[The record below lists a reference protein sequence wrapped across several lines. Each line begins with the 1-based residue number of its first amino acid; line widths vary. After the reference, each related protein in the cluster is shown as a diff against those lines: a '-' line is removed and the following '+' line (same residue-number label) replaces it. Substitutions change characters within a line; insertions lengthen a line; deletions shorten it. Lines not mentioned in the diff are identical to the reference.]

1 MNQRLKKWAG
11 RIFMAAL
18 VTLFVFAFAYSL
30 PADFALLAAIDMATY
45 VDAFIGVYV
54 VARISK
60 LRPLLSYARI
70 RAATMLRRIERRTR
84 RLINR
89 PDKSRSDAA
98 NDDHPW
104 IALAA

>member
-1 MNQRLKKWAG
+1 MNQKFKKWAG

-18 VTLFVFAFAYSL
+18 VMLFVFAFAYTL

-54 VARISK
+54 VARIAR
-60 LRPLLSYARI
+60 LRPILAYARM
-70 RAATMLRRIERRTR
+70 RAAMLVRRTATRAR
-84 RLINR
+84 RLLNR
-89 PDKSRSDAA
+89 PDKGRNNAA

-104 IALAA
+104 VALAA